1 MKLLAPLLV
10 HAQNRYKKN
19 MREGMAMSR
28 RQYVWDLSE
37 KCRFHQNDEWYD
49 HIPEMVLEN
58 EEYKLLW
65 VFSIQ
70 TDYEF
75 KTGIGNC
82 KQKKE
87 NIQM

>member
-1 MKLLAPLLV
+1 MQIP
-10 HAQNRYKKN
+10 
-19 MREGMAMSR
+19 S
-28 RQYVWDLSE
+28 
-37 KCRFHQNDEWYD
+37 KCKWYD

-65 VFSIQ
+65 VLSIQ

-75 KTGIGNC
+75 KTEIGNC

-87 NIQM
+87 KLQM